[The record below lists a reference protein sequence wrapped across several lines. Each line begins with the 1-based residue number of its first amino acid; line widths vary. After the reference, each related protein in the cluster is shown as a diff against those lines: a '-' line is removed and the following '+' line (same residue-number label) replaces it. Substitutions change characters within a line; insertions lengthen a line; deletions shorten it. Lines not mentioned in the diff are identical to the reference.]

1 MVVISGVE
9 LVTGDRLL
17 WAAQRGSERLRLIA
31 DAGVQV
37 RRVGERVH
45 VAHALPMPA
54 TRTVRLMP
62 ETKYRTLYHLR
73 IDDSYRFGVVP
84 EEAQLWSDSIGGIY
98 ERGYAAAQMSIIK
111 PQRMSASCARV
122 RWYISCAISRSCL
135 AASCARW
142 ARNAMCCCLPKRAS
156 RSRCSWRGCCG
167 RMTISANRRGGAALG
182 ATGTRHCA
190 RTDAGCA

>member
-37 RRVGERVH
+37 RHVGEQVY

-54 TRTVRLMP
+54 TRTVRLMSA
-62 ETKYRTLYHLR
+62 ESDALYHLR

-84 EEAQLWSDSIGGIY
+84 EDAQLWSDSIGGIY
-98 ERGYAAAQMSIIK
+98 CERGYAAAQMSIIRTPAYVSIVRK
-111 PQRMSASCARV
+111 HKLVSQLHYIALLPRGELREMGTKRDVLLLAKTGEPLALQLAR
-122 RWYISCAISRSCL
+122 L
-135 AASCARW
+135 
-142 ARNAMCCCLPKRAS
+142 
-156 RSRCSWRGCCG
+156 
-167 RMTISANRRGGAALG
+167 LG
-182 ATGTRHCA
+182 DDDDFLG
-190 RTDAGCA
+190 

>member
-9 LVTGDRLL
+9 LVQSDRLL

-37 RRVGERVH
+37 RRVGERVY

-62 ETKYRTLYHLR
+62 TEKHGALYHLR
-73 IDDSYRFGVVP
+73 IDDSYRFGVTPADAHV
-84 EEAQLWSDSIGGIY
+84 WSDSIGGIY

-111 PQRMSASCARV
+111 PPAYVSIVRKSALVYQLR
-122 RWYISCAISRSCL
+122 YIALLPRGELCDMGTKRDVLLL
-135 AASCARW
+135 AKTGEP
-142 ARNAMCCCLPKRAS
+142 L
-156 RSRCSWRGCCG
+156 
-167 RMTISANRRGGAALG
+167 ALQLAKLLG
-182 ATGTRHCA
+182 DDEDFGS
-190 RTDAGCA
+190 

>member
-9 LVTGDRLL
+9 LVQSDRLL

-37 RRVGERVH
+37 RRAGERVY

-73 IDDSYRFGVVP
+73 IDDQHRFGVLP
-84 EEAQLWSDSIGGIY
+84 QDAQLWSDSIGGIY
-98 ERGYAAAQMSIIK
+98 ASGYAAAQMSIIRPPAYVSVVRK
-111 PQRMSASCARV
+111 HKLVHQLRYLALLPDGGVREMGTKREVLLLAKTGEPLALQLAR
-122 RWYISCAISRSCL
+122 L
-135 AASCARW
+135 
-142 ARNAMCCCLPKRAS
+142 
-156 RSRCSWRGCCG
+156 
-167 RMTISANRRGGAALG
+167 LG
-182 ATGTRHCA
+182 DDDDFLG
-190 RTDAGCA
+190 

>member
-9 LVTGDRLL
+9 LVQSDRLL

-37 RRVGERVH
+37 RRVGERVY

-62 ETKYRTLYHLR
+62 TTKYREPYHLR

-98 ERGYAAAQMSIIK
+98 ERGYAAAQMSIINPPAFISILRK
-111 PQRMSASCARV
+111 HNLVSQLH
-122 RWYISCAISRSCL
+122 YIALLPRGELRDMGTKRDVLLL
-135 AASCARW
+135 AKTGEP
-142 ARNAMCCCLPKRAS
+142 L
-156 RSRCSWRGCCG
+156 
-167 RMTISANRRGGAALG
+167 ALQLAKLLWDDDDFLG
-182 ATGTRHCA
+182 
-190 RTDAGCA
+190 

>member
-9 LVTGDRLL
+9 LVQSDRLL

-37 RRVGERVH
+37 RRVGERVY

-62 ETKYRTLYHLR
+62 TTKYREPYHLR

-98 ERGYAAAQMSIIK
+98 ERGYAAAQMSIINPPAFISILRK
-111 PQRMSASCARV
+111 HNLVSQLH
-122 RWYISCAISRSCL
+122 YIALLPRGELRDMGTKRDVLLL
-135 AASCARW
+135 AK
-142 ARNAMCCCLPKRAS
+142 MGEPL
-156 RSRCSWRGCCG
+156 
-167 RMTISANRRGGAALG
+167 ALQLAKLLWEDEDFG
-182 ATGTRHCA
+182 
-190 RTDAGCA
+190 